1 MLSITRPVS
10 LTLLSV
16 AFCSGGMLQG
26 ANRTTTPHIGI
37 AQQQK
42 SVKGTVMDALGPV
55 AGASVIV
62 KGTTNGVVSD
72 MDGNFTLEVK
82 HGDILQ
88 ISFIG
93 YVTQEI
99 EYTGQSTIQVTLVED
114 TQTLD
119 EVVVVGYGTQKTRHW
134 RTVRYKMSRWES
146 KDSCP
151 E

>member
-1 MLSITRPVS
+1 
-10 LTLLSV
+10 
-16 AFCSGGMLQG
+16 
-26 ANRTTTPHIGI
+26 
-37 AQQQK
+37 
-42 SVKGTVMDALGPV
+42 MDALGPV

-119 EVVVVGYGTQKTRHW
+119 EVVVVGYGTQKKANLSGAVAQVDRW